1 MNDMRDAIRAR
12 AAETEPSIAPSG
24 DTPSVLS
31 SLLGALSADGS
42 GSRDPDLAR
51 MAAATGMDPDA
62 FREHAETLWR
72 HMDSL
77 ADDPEAYRAFLG
89 EKARDAGVDGFL
101 PGGGGGGG
109 ADAFPFSFGNT
120 GAGARDANGDGA
132 GSERTAPASRAARAD
147 SRKTKTVGAA
157 GDERATFL
165 APAPTRRR
173 EDGDHH
179 HLGVGVVA
187 VWRARELLESLEP
200 SSSASTL
207 VPVRAKRG
215 APPRGEKV
223 ALPDPRVSFAPEDAA
238 PATPLAALKAAG
250 APPPMDATVYDVEA
264 HPDAVARALEDPQYQ
279 ASLIEAATR
288 LAEAQDGVEF
298 VRDPPGGRRCYARRG
313 EAPARVAA
321 AAAAAD
327 ARRVGLGEGMEGMS
341 ASLLTEIAGMGLGD
355 KHKSSFPSPAGRS
368 AGEGKTTTNAPRLVE
383 EIASSRSVRVER
395 DAAGAPVLVSV
406 TMRLPQLASMK
417 DANLE
422 VGARFITLD
431 PGLGEPRA
439 AVALPVAVDPD
450 AARAKWTKKTRTL
463 VVAAPPREETR

>member
-1 MNDMRDAIRAR
+1 MNDASRAR
-12 AAETEPSIAPSG
+12 AADTEPSIAPSG
-24 DTPSVLS
+24 DIS
-31 SLLGALSADGS
+31 SLLQTLLRADGS
-42 GSRDPDLAR
+42 ETNSDPDLNR

-62 FREHAETLWR
+62 FRTHAENLWR

-77 ADDPEAYRAFLG
+77 ADDPAAYQKFLN

-109 ADAFPFSFGNT
+109 AAPFPFSFGNT
-120 GAGARDANGDGA
+120 GEGARDANGTGA
-132 GSERTAPASRAARAD
+132 GSESLNSPASRAGNAD
-147 SRKTKTVGAA
+147 SRKKVGGVSGA

-173 EDGDHH
+173 EDGDDH

-187 VWRARELLESLEP
+187 VWRARELLESLVP
-200 SSSASTL
+200 SSSASSL

-215 APPRGEKV
+215 APPRAEKV
-223 ALPDPRVSFAPEDAA
+223 ALPDPRVAPENAA
-238 PATPLAALKAAG
+238 PASPLAALASAG

-279 ASLIEAATR
+279 ALLIEAATR

-327 ARRVGLGEGMEGMS
+327 ARRGGLGEGMEGMS

-355 KHKSSFPSPAGRS
+355 KQKSASTSAGRS

-406 TMRLPQLASMK
+406 TMRLPQLVSMK

-431 PGLGEPRA
+431 PGPGEPRA
-439 AVALPVAVDPD
+439 AVALPVAVDPG

-463 VVAAPPREETR
+463 VVTAPPRE